1 MLTLIAMLMKLLIG
15 SVTSYILTTTII
27 KEGKIENYF
36 KISFIGILST
46 SIFSVSYQ
54 LDSGGPYMFSAGSLI
69 FLGLICNIFI
79 DEIAKKYRILFFSL
93 LVIGLFIGLGYIF
106 QGIILSFLVYYITIN
121 QSDLFSVL
129 LEEKEQMVDDDIN
142 I

>member
-1 MLTLIAMLMKLLIG
+1 MLALIAMLMKLIIG
-15 SVTSYILTTTII
+15 GITSYILTTSII
-27 KEGKIENYF
+27 KDGKVENYF
-36 KISFIGILST
+36 KISFIGIFST

-54 LDSGGPYMFSAGSLI
+54 LDSGGPYIFSASSLI
-69 FLGLICNIFI
+69 FLGIICNIFI
-79 DEIAKKYRILFFSL
+79 DEISKKDRILFFSL
-93 LVIGLFIGLGYIF
+93 LIIGLFIGLGYIF

-129 LEEKEQMVDDDIN
+129 LEEQEQTVDDDIN

>member
-1 MLTLIAMLMKLLIG
+1 MLTFIAMLMKLLIG

-27 KEGKIENYF
+27 KKGKIENYF

-54 LDSGGPYMFSAGSLI
+54 LDSGGPYIFSAGSLI
-69 FLGLICNIFI
+69 FLGIICSIFI
-79 DEIAKKYRILFFSL
+79 DEIAKKDRILFFSL
-93 LVIGLFIGLGYIF
+93 LIIGLFIGLGYIF

-129 LEEKEQMVDDDIN
+129 LEDREQVVDDEIN

>member
-1 MLTLIAMLMKLLIG
+1 
-15 SVTSYILTTTII
+15 
-27 KEGKIENYF
+27 
-36 KISFIGILST
+36 
-46 SIFSVSYQ
+46 
-54 LDSGGPYMFSAGSLI
+54 MFSAGSLI

-79 DEIAKKYRILFFSL
+79 DEIPKKDRIIFFSL